1 MTSSIFDK
9 RHHHLRDFYL
19 SWLTHTHFRILGH
32 LIPYPGYIFWH
43 VSVHTWQFWVS
54 THYTPTHYSTDKP
67 FLLVLFVLAQQRT
80 SRIALLNILIEEE
93 RISMN
98 WEKLRYWKN
107 LLKRVFTWH
116 ASFPPSGYPA
126 HIIPSVTFISLYAIQ
141 KLQTFLFKTGTWT
154 SFTANSYSEA
164 VQIDLVRM
172 ITIDYDLNIFR
183 YVLSVSFFLPQPITV
198 HNVPGINWVLAVGR
212 QTGLRCSWNCT
223 RFSSWK

>member
-1 MTSSIFDK
+1 MTSSIYK
-9 RHHHLRDFYL
+9 RHHLRDFYL
-19 SWLTHTHFRILGH
+19 SWLTHTYFRILGY
-32 LIPYPGYIFWH
+32 LIPYPGYVFWH

-54 THYTPTHYSTDKP
+54 AHYTPTHYSTDKP
-67 FLLVLFVLAQQRT
+67 FFLILFVLAQQWT
-80 SRIALLNILIEEE
+80 SRIALLKRLKKKILWIILGIIKILKK
-93 RISMN
+93 ISI
-98 WEKLRYWKN
+98 KL
-107 LLKRVFTWH
+107 TWH

-141 KLQTFLFKTGTWT
+141 KLHTFLFKTGTWT

-164 VQIDLVRM
+164 VDKPIWLEWSQS
-172 ITIDYDLNIFR
+172 TNLNIFR

-212 QTGLRCSWNCT
+212 QTGLRCSWNWT